1 MQTMKTSIALKSLLG
16 VGALTLPLMAFAESN
31 VQTGAATSSPGATAH
46 LDFSVVI
53 PKILYLRV
61 GTGSTYSSGALTSVS
76 TVDLITFTP
85 AAGTVGNGT
94 AVAGTGGDLTG
105 GVETAAIVSN
115 SGNVTLNATASGALS
130 DGNGDS
136 IPFTQ
141 ITTAATTLTSTTAL
155 PAPVLSNGVSGN
167 VVLTAPATKLI
178 TQDAK
183 WTFSFA
189 NAANVPAGTYGGV
202 NVNNSRVIYTAT
214 MP

>member
-1 MQTMKTSIALKSLLG
+1 MKTSIALKSLLG
-16 VGALTLPLMAFAESN
+16 AGALTLPLMAFAESN

-76 TVDLITFTP
+76 TVDLITFSP